1 MLTFCPNETFCL
13 VLALFLCHPDYASAS
28 DNQQDPSMP
37 VHSSSPIGRVAL
49 RDLTSENLNTQSRN
63 TSSGVPKKSASLR
76 FQYAIK
82 KPFSNV
88 RSRLLLHVS
97 SVNVKKPYL
106 SFAEL
111 PVDVQQAIA
120 SRLGILDLYRAR
132 IACLGLAPD
141 HGKPTSVGMT
151 EASIDPGQDLWQENL
166 VRSIRA
172 LQPLWECWVN
182 DSRPN
187 SRRRRLATTPL
198 EFVTKVRRLSLP
210 SATPE
215 ILTSVFELT
224 KLLELDLSREGGWRG
239 TRLDNL
245 PNAIA
250 SCTRLRVL
258 KLSRC
263 SFKSLPECVLR
274 LRKLRRLDLDSN
286 TELTA
291 LPCSIGDRL
300 KQLAII
306 NISGCEKTKELPR
319 SLLKTLE
326 NNMKKLHA
334 QLLVNPRIKKDRLP
348 LLLSKDYF
356 EDGYLER
363 VLNPRDFPR
372 LVQAV
377 DRSDNPGTEEAPG
390 I

>member
-1 MLTFCPNETFCL
+1 ML
-13 VLALFLCHPDYASAS
+13 VSVVFLRLSGCASAFI
-28 DNQQDPSMP
+28 NQQNSSMP
-37 VHSSSPIGRVAL
+37 IHTSSPIGRVAL
-49 RDLTSENLNTQSRN
+49 RDLTSEKLNTLSPN
-63 TSSGVPKKSASLR
+63 TSSGLPKKSASSR
-76 FQYAIK
+76 FPYAIK

-97 SVNVKKPYL
+97 SVIVKKPYL

-111 PVDVQQAIA
+111 PIDAQQAIA
-120 SRLGILDLYRAR
+120 SRLGVSDLYRAR
-132 IACLGLAPD
+132 VACLGIAPD
-141 HGKPTSVGMT
+141 HKKPTLVGKT
-151 EASIDPGQDLWQENL
+151 EESIDSGHDIWQENL
-166 VRSIRA
+166 VRRIKA
-172 LQPLWECWVN
+172 LQPLWKCWVN

-198 EFVTKVRRLSLP
+198 EFVTEVRRLSLP

-215 ILTSVFELT
+215 ILTSVSELT

-239 TRLDNL
+239 TRLDEL

-250 SCTRLRVL
+250 SCTLLRVL

-274 LRKLRRLDLDSN
+274 LRRLRRLNLDFN

-291 LPCSIGDRL
+291 LPRSIGEKL
-300 KQLAII
+300 KQLAFID
-306 NISGCEKTKELPR
+306 ISGCEKIKELPR
-319 SLLKTLE
+319 SLLETLE
-326 NNMKKLHA
+326 NNLKKMHA
-334 QLLVNPRIKKDRLP
+334 RLLVNPRIRKDRLP

-356 EDGYLER
+356 EDSYLER
-363 VLNPRDFPR
+363 VLNSRDYPR
-372 LVQAV
+372 LVQAIV
-377 DRSDNPGTEEAPG
+377 RSDNAGAEEAPG